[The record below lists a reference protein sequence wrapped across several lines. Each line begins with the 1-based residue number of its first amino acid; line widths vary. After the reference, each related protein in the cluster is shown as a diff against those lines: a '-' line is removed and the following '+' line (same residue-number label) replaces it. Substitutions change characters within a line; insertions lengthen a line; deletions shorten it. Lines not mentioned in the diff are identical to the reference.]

1 MKTKFYLLLFIALV
15 KFAPSEAQNKWVLR
29 TKNDGVTIYESE
41 VPGSKI
47 KALKVIATFN
57 ATPMQVGA
65 VIMDV
70 KAATEWVYRMRSS
83 ILIKRVSPNELYY
96 YSEVNLPWPA
106 ANRDF
111 VAHLTLKQ
119 NPETKVVEV
128 DGPAVPGLMQLKAGI
143 VRINNSVGKWIITPV
158 GINQVQ
164 VEYTLHVDPAGSLPS
179 WLVNSFATDA
189 PLRIFKNLRVELQ
202 KSTYKNSDLLL
213 SDN

>member
-1 MKTKFYLLLFIALV
+1 MKSKFYLLALIFLLKLV
-15 KFAPSEAQNKWVLR
+15 PARAQTNWQLK
-29 TKNDGVTIYESE
+29 TEKDGVTIYESE

-47 KALKVIATFN
+47 KALKVIASFN

-70 KAATEWVYRMRSS
+70 KAATEWVYRLRSS
-83 ILIKRVSPNELYY
+83 KLIKRVSPNELYY

-111 VAHLTLKQ
+111 VAHLTPKQ
-119 NPETKVVEV
+119 NPETKVVEI
-128 DGPAVPGLMQLKAGI
+128 DGPAVSGYMQQMAGI
-143 VRINNSVGKWIITPV
+143 VRINNSVGKWVITPL
-158 GINQVQ
+158 GSNQVQ

-189 PLRIFKNLRVELQ
+189 PLRIFKNLRSELE
-202 KSTYKNSDLLL
+202 KPAFKNNDLLL